1 MLENDKIMKILFAI
15 GLALLLCAGCRD
27 ASAQGVDPKLL
38 NEFLWWFPS
47 DTETLLVAQGPFEIT
62 EPLGEEDF
70 PLDAKLRE
78 WLTAGLAQQQLVGR
92 KILLAVEGSR
102 HFREPS
108 GFGVMPHEGCNIILF
123 EESLGGLFESLE
135 EDAVRVKNIQGH
147 DVIIFEGKSEQDIW
161 TIFLVQLR
169 PNLLLYATDESYL
182 KELLSRVDHGASKRA
197 LPPDLPEWE
206 YVDTGQQFWAI
217 RHYDKAWA
225 KFDPS
230 SPLAKEKTPIDNKAI
245 GLVFSFDPRRSK
257 MAKVKHLSENENADK
272 IVTAWWTP
280 SSETGPFR
288 KVRPSICLLKPGVV
302 QVEVN
307 VTDLETAT
315 DFFFVLFWF
324 LGHGVYL

>member
-1 MLENDKIMKILFAI
+1 MKILFAI
-15 GLALLLCAGCRD
+15 GLALLLCVGFRD
-27 ASAQGVDPKLL
+27 ASPQGVDPKLL
-38 NEFLWWFPS
+38 DDFLWWFPS
-47 DTETLLVAQGPFEIT
+47 DTETLLVAQGPFEIA

-78 WLTAGLAQQQLVGR
+78 WLTAGVGWQQLFGR

-108 GFGVMPHEGCNIILF
+108 GFGVMPYEGCNIILF
-123 EESLGGLFESLE
+123 EESLGGLFESLKE
-135 EDAVRVKNIQGH
+135 HATRVKNIQEH
-147 DVIIFEGKSEQDIW
+147 DVIIFEEKSEQDIS

-169 PNLLLYATDESYL
+169 PNLLLYATDEAYL
-182 KELLSRVDHGASKRA
+182 KELLSRIDHGANQRA

-217 RHYDKAWA
+217 RHYDKTWA

-230 SPLAKEKTPIDNKAI
+230 SPLAKGKTPIKAI

-257 MAKVKHLSENENADK
+257 IAKVKHLSENENADK
-272 IVTAWWTP
+272 IVAAWWTF

-288 KVRPSICLLKPGVV
+288 KVKPSICLLKPGVV
-302 QVEVN
+302 QVEVD
-307 VTDLETAT
+307 VTDPETAT
-315 DFFFVLFWF
+315 DFWFVLFGF
-324 LGHGVYL
+324 LGHGIYL